1 MNLVNSKKFSL
12 IVEDIVKK
20 KKITYMD
27 AVISYCEDNDIDPS
41 SIGPLVNKS
50 LKEKIKEEAQELNLV
65 EKSSTAVLPI

>member
-1 MNLVNSKKFSL
+1 MNLMNSKKFGLL
-12 IVEDIVKK
+12 IEDIVKK

-27 AVISYCEDNDIDPS
+27 AVISYCEENDIDPS

-50 LKEKIKEEAQELNLV
+50 LKEKIKEEAQKLNLV